1 MGTRILLTSAVRSAR
16 PSGVAGGR
24 AGTQGACLRALL
36 RPSREEPP
44 DVRRAQHREPAAR
57 RCLRTATRAIS
68 SAAAPSLA
76 VGEGRWIVYPVDTDI
91 RVLNTRRNRV
101 RILATLA
108 HPPRQVLALRGRA
121 IWLAGTGTRTVAI
134 PLS

>member
-76 VGEGRWIVYPVDTDI
+76 VDGCWIVSPVYSGI
-91 RVLNTRRNRV
+91 RVSKTRSNRV

>member
-1 MGTRILLTSAVRSAR
+1 MY
-16 PSGVAGGR
+16 SG
-24 AGTQGACLRALL
+24 
-36 RPSREEPP
+36 
-44 DVRRAQHREPAAR
+44 
-57 RCLRTATRAIS
+57 
-68 SAAAPSLA
+68 
-76 VGEGRWIVYPVDTDI
+76 I
-91 RVLNTRRNRV
+91 RVSKTRSNRV

>member
-16 PSGVAGGR
+16 PSGVAGGH
-24 AGTQGACLRALL
+24 AGTQGACSF

-121 IWLAGTGTRTVAI
+121 IWLAGTGIRIVAM